1 MIRRTNL
8 KLWLTKRQ
16 TKRLSVRGKLVHLKL
31 LDTAGQ
37 ERFRSLSSAYYR
49 LAHGIILV
57 YDVTDRASFQAMDHW
72 YNEVR
77 THAAPEAVICL
88 VGSKIDMEASRQVST
103 QEGSDFALQH
113 GLLFCEVSSKANQ
126 NVKAPF
132 LEIVDNIISTPGFT
146 AKGRENKS
154 VQLYDK
160 DPKESSQCAC

>member
-37 ERFRSLSSAYYR
+37 ERFRLLSSAYYR

-77 THAAPEAVICL
+77 THALPEAVICL

-113 GLLFCEVSSKANQ
+113 GLLFCELSSKANQ
-126 NVKAPF
+126 NVKTPF
-132 LEIVDNIISTPGFT
+132 LKIVDKIISTPGFT